1 MNINEL
7 IDCIGEVDEQYIY
20 QAERY
25 KPVKR
30 TFMYM
35 AAAWAVIAVSA
46 AGMLLVKNTA
56 DIGTVTE
63 TELTVISETAEPV
76 QTTYTSPAS
85 SAETLQTESK
95 PSDNAETIPTKTEIT
110 ASGTTV
116 TASETTVTEPSL
128 TSPAETTSFESSFV
142 KIEEDIEGISFDS
155 FEQAKNYL
163 ENIGVDESEEEE
175 FSAGIWDYLSSAEG
189 LYVLED
195 MSPDEYEHEVV
206 TKDDITKV
214 YITNEYAET
223 NFEMYGETMRLY
235 YYYDEKMG
243 KSQLDY
249 AISCVLENDREENP
263 EQAFESY
270 SCDEYGGYGNTV
282 YCYRVPY
289 NDEYEMYHVWQQEG
303 KYFMLRTTGKYYS
316 IDFCNARLCAFGE

>member
-1 MNINEL
+1 MNIDEL
-7 IDCIGEVDEQYIY
+7 IDCIGEVNEQYIY

-56 DIGTVTE
+56 DISTVTE

-76 QTTYTSPAS
+76 QTTYTSPVLP
-85 SAETLQTESK
+85 AETVQTESK
-95 PSDNAETIPTKTEIT
+95 PSDSAETIPPKTEVTT
-110 ASGTTV
+110 AGTT
-116 TASETTVTEPSL
+116 SETTVTEA
-128 TSPAETTSFESSFV
+128 SPAETTRIESCPV
-142 KIEEDIEGISFDS
+142 KIEEDTGGISFDS

-163 ENIGVDESEEEE
+163 ENMGVDDSEEEE
-175 FSAGIWDYLSSAEG
+175 FSDSIWDYLLSAEG
-189 LYVLED
+189 LYILED

-223 NFEMYGETMRLY
+223 NFEMYGKTMRLY

-270 SCDEYGGYGNTV
+270 SYDEYGGNGNTV

>member
-1 MNINEL
+1 MNIDEL

-76 QTTYTSPAS
+76 QTTYTSPVLP
-85 SAETLQTESK
+85 AETVHTESK
-95 PSDNAETIPTKTEIT
+95 PSDNAETIPSKTEVTT
-110 ASGTTV
+110 AGTTV
-116 TASETTVTEPSL
+116 TASATTVTEA
-128 TSPAETTSFESSFV
+128 SPAETIESCPV

-163 ENIGVDESEEEE
+163 ENMGVDDSEEEE
-175 FSAGIWDYLSSAEG
+175 FSNGIWDYLSSAEG

-223 NFEMYGETMRLY
+223 DFEMYGETMRLY
-235 YYYDEKMG
+235 YYYDEKVG

-263 EQAFESY
+263 EQAFETY
-270 SCDEYGGYGNTV
+270 SNDEYGGNGNTV

-303 KYFMLRTTGKYYS
+303 KYFMLRTTGKYYNS
-316 IDFCNARLCAFGE
+316 ALCNARLCAFSE